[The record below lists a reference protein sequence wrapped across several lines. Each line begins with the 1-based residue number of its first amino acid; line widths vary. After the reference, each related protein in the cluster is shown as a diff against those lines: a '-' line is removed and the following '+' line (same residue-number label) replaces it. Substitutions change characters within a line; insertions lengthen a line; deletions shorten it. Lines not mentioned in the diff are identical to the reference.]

1 MKNNHESLKKALE
14 TGLAG
19 STGLC
24 NEDYERLGVKREEL
38 EQLSDVFINRQYQ
51 IALIVDTL
59 IAYPSLIKKVID
71 LKKEENITEVA
82 LATARNSIK
91 PVVEKKKNCAYIYIK

>member
-14 TGLAG
+14 AG
-19 STGLC
+19 IAGYGGLC
-24 NEDYERLGVKREEL
+24 DEDYDRLGVKREEL

-59 IAYPSLIKKVID
+59 IAYPSLIKRIVD

-91 PVVEKKKNCAYIYIK
+91 PAVDTMRECAYIYIR